1 MEADLLE
8 MEQDKPRQPFM
19 CVVIHQTTARAK
31 EYDLSR
37 ILNLSDFAISQWEE
51 GDEDDDGAD
60 RDHEETN
67 NALANV
73 AAPSSTEA
81 DSIDVH
87 RTITEVESDA
97 VGLVATSS
105 SDELQDEIAPDGF
118 IESCV
123 VYECHPSILSLNIV
137 SNRKKKQSVVDTAT
151 TIMLPNMIRMPV
163 ELDSSIDYGEMD
175 SSLVDLFIVCDHVSF
190 EPPSASVIEQQVDFL
205 KKNNG
210 VQVRVTLVGPGSPQ
224 VERRFSNENMS
235 HLSRQLIAF
244 RIPEKSRITATG
256 FMIID
261 WPSFANG
268 YFSMNPDTPIV
279 FHQNEEADF
288 TIQLYS
294 DAELLDE

>member
-51 GDEDDDGAD
+51 GEEEDDDGAD

-73 AAPSSTEA
+73 DAPLSAEA
-81 DSIDVH
+81 DPIDVH
-87 RTITEVESDA
+87 QTITQDDT
-97 VGLVATSS
+97 GLVATSS
-105 SDELQDEIAPDGF
+105 SDELQDEIVPDGF

-123 VYECHPSILSLNIV
+123 VYECHPSILALNVV

-190 EPPSASVIEQQVDFL
+190 EPPSAAVIEQQVDFL

-210 VQVRVTLVGPGSPQ
+210 VQVRVTLLGPGSPQ

-261 WPSFANG
+261 WPSFAHG

-279 FHQNEEADF
+279 FHQDEEADF